1 MGGWIERRIG
11 FIFQRHYAVLTN
23 EITTNTYVSRRE
35 KERNTKLDEKLYEY
49 LKRRMVGKPLNELQ
63 RKYLNDKK
71 RDFAPMFLNQL
82 RPQMI
87 LYKKAIQV
95 EELPLPKYP
104 EIAFIGRSNCGKS
117 TLINELSGRTNK
129 AKVSKMPG
137 CTQVLHFYKIGKPCV
152 LCIVDLPGYGFAHCK
167 EELRMQWNEFTLF
180 YLKNRRNLK
189 KVFVLIDCR
198 VGLKN
203 SDRELLFF
211 FDRYNVPYQII
222 LSKCD
227 LMNTKDLAIRMQIL
241 KEELQIFKNIK
252 GPVIPLSSLKKQNL
266 DELRNEIAKYQLNK
280 QIVKQNI
287 LMKVNDLIEQK
298 RLKKLKQSKGGIKA
312 DNKSVEVLKEMGGT
326 STISNQTVRD
336 ILLKDETIED
346 ALNRWK
352 NPNKTIPVL
361 MSNGNFNMYMHPHVQ
376 RLIKKLEQNFIKECI
391 KEYNPMDL
399 EVIDKIIEQEE
410 QEEYEETDGKNEQTK
425 IEKYN
430 RFNWEEDMQINS
442 FQLSPN
448 YKADNLEN
456 KKEWEKENGYTGKKE
471 EKEGKEGK
479 GRKRR
484 NKVDKNSITDK
495 NSFTDK
501 SISSLTEDIPLH
513 ECYFS
518 KDYIN
523 NNNVDNIDNLNNVN
537 NVENAETGDIN
548 YKNEIGDNNNR
559 EITKKKEKTYND
571 YFPVID
577 ENTIEKELLQK
588 SVEEFKGTM
597 KNNQHLFYSENVQM
611 GNLFNTENELIKEVY
626 SHEKNLIGSERKNG
640 YSKMKGDVIL
650 LDEEDTYTKKDYL
663 SGLKKPLS
671 KLYSKSL
678 YKFEF
683 NLADKN
689 THTIY
694 EQSKMDAY
702 KVFQKNQLANLCEEK
717 TLDMLRNEKKED
729 VSKMGFSEKA
739 MFEKEISEK
748 EISEKEISE
757 KEICKKQKEK
767 TETIPNS
774 SFRYQY
780 IGLKSRKHRIKGTK
794 KLKLFGK
801 KKNKEI
807 INVPKDLASD
817 YFHLPES
824 NYIDKKKSN
833 WNYINNKY
841 TKWLKKIKKKNISK
855 EITTPVKKK
864 DIMIRYVE
872 KEKHKY
878 IKEQN
883 KLLRQKQKL
892 GMITKPPKTTKIRKK
907 SSRNYTISNEQ
918 KMFDRDAFFKYRDVQ
933 K

>member
-1 MGGWIERRIG
+1 MGCWTQRRIG
-11 FIFQRHYAVLTN
+11 FILQRHYAVLTN
-23 EITTNTYVSRRE
+23 EITTNKYVSRRE

-180 YLKNRRNLK
+180 YLKNRTNLK

-211 FDRYNVPYQII
+211 FDKYNVPYQII

-227 LMNTKDLAIRMQIL
+227 LMNTKDLARKMQVL
-241 KEELQIFKNIK
+241 KEELQMFKNIK

-312 DNKSVEVLKEMGGT
+312 DNKTVEALKETGGA

-352 NPNKTIPVL
+352 NPNKTIPTL
-361 MSNGNFNMYMHPHVQ
+361 ISNSNFNMYMNPHVQ

-391 KEYNPMDL
+391 EEYNPMDL
-399 EVIDKIIEQEE
+399 EVIDNIIEQEE
-410 QEEYEETDGKNEQTK
+410 QEEQDEEKK
-425 IEKYN
+425 IEKHN
-430 RFNWEEDMQINS
+430 QLNWEEGLHINS
-442 FQLSPN
+442 VQLSPN
-448 YKADNLEN
+448 HKADNLEN
-456 KKEWEKENGYTGKKE
+456 KKECEKESGNTK
-471 EKEGKEGK
+471 GKEGK
-479 GRKRR
+479 GRKERR
-484 NKVDKNSITDK
+484 ERRKVDKSSVTYNSI
-495 NSFTDK
+495 NS
-501 SISSLTEDIPLH
+501 LAEDIPLH
-513 ECYFS
+513 GCYFN
-518 KDYIN
+518 KEYIN
-523 NNNVDNIDNLNNVN
+523 NNNVDDANTRV
-537 NVENAETGDIN
+537 IN

-559 EITKKKEKTYND
+559 EITKKEEKKYND
-571 YFPVID
+571 CFPIVD
-577 ENTIEKELLQK
+577 EKTIEKELLQK
-588 SVEEFKGTM
+588 SVEQLKGTVE
-597 KNNQHLFYSENVQM
+597 NNQHLFYSENVQM
-611 GNLFNTENELIKEVY
+611 GNLFNTENEIIKEVY
-626 SHEKNLIGSERKNG
+626 SHEKNVNGSERKNG
-640 YSKMKGDVIL
+640 YSKMKGGVL
-650 LDEEDTYTKKDYL
+650 LLNEEDTYTKKDYL
-663 SGLKKPLS
+663 SGLKRPLS
-671 KLYSKSL
+671 KFYNNSL
-678 YKFEF
+678 YNFEF

-689 THTIY
+689 TYTIY
-694 EQSKMDAY
+694 EQSKVDAY
-702 KVFQKNQLANLCEEK
+702 KIFKKNQLADLCEDN
-717 TLDMLRNEKKED
+717 TLSALKNEKKED
-729 VSKMGFSEKA
+729 TSEMGLSEKE
-739 MFEKEISEK
+739 MPEKEISRKEISEK
-748 EISEKEISE
+748 DISE

-767 TETIPNS
+767 TEIIPNN
-774 SFRYQY
+774 SFQYQY
-780 IGLKSRKHRIKGTK
+780 IGLKSRKHRVRGTK

-817 YFHLPES
+817 YFQLPES
-824 NYIDKKKSN
+824 NYINKKKSN

-841 TKWLKKIKKKNISK
+841 TKWLKKIKRKNISE

-864 DIMIRYVE
+864 DVMIRYVE

-883 KLLRQKQKL
+883 KLLRQKKKL
-892 GMITKPPKTTKIRKK
+892 GMITKPPKNTKIRKK

-918 KMFDRDAFFKYRDVQ
+918 KIFDRDAFFKYRDVQ